1 MERRQQHPAAADII
15 LKLALARDLQQVYA
29 GLSLNRLKVFVD
41 ELERVLEQRRFARA
55 LNSRQRR
62 AALARPPPRS
72 IRARTSS
79 GKAAEPRAARQ
90 RCLTADAATI
100 ATAASP
106 ARPLSGGAS

>member
-55 LNSRQRR
+55 LGR
-62 AALARPPPRS
+62 ARPPVRLPRVPR
-72 IRARTSS
+72 ILRPARF
-79 GKAAEPRAARQ
+79 APEPRRGRPRPAA
-90 RCLTADAATI
+90 AG
-100 ATAASP
+100 
-106 ARPLSGGAS
+106 ARPVL